1 MCITVPRMID
11 RVEAGLRVLAPRI
24 DAGATGIEGLRRLS
38 GGAMQEIWAFDLVS
52 ASGRQALIL
61 RRAPGG
67 APVST
72 ATIDLPGE
80 AQVMR
85 AAAASGVPV
94 PAIRHVLIGEDG
106 MGAGFIMDFVA
117 GETLGGRIVK
127 NPPAGLGRQCGA
139 LLARIHATDLGRVPR
154 LRLVQTAAL
163 LAEWRDSYRVTG
175 WPRPV
180 FDAALHFLARHCP
193 APAARPALVHGDFR
207 NGNLIV
213 GAEGVR
219 AVLDWELAH
228 GGDPLED
235 LGWICVPSW
244 RFGQRAKIVGGF
256 GDVEDL
262 IAGYESAGG
271 ASVDRAAL
279 NWWQMFGTLRW
290 GVMCAGMVAQFR
302 GSDPGVERAV
312 ICRRASETEID
323 LLHMLA
329 A

>member
-1 MCITVPRMID
+1 MMD
-11 RVEAGLRVLAPRI
+11 RVQAGLQALAPRI
-24 DAGATGIEGLRRLS
+24 AARAVGIDGLRRLS
-38 GGAMQEIWAFDLVS
+38 GGAMQEIWAFDLVT

-67 APVST
+67 TPVSG

-80 AQVMR
+80 AQAMR
-85 AAAASGVPV
+85 AAAAAGVPV
-94 PAIRHVLIGEDG
+94 PAIRHVLDQDDG

-127 NPPAGLGRQCGA
+127 HPPDGLARQCGM
-139 LLARIHATDLGRVPR
+139 LLARIHAIDIGRVPC
-154 LRLVQTAAL
+154 LRVVDAAAL
-163 LAEWRDSYRVTG
+163 VAEWRQTYLATR

-180 FDAALHFLARHCP
+180 FELALRFLARHCP
-193 APAARPALVHGDFR
+193 PPAARPALVHGDFR

-213 GAEGVR
+213 GADGVR

-244 RFGQRAKIVGGF
+244 RFGRRGKIVGGF

-262 IAGYESAGG
+262 IAGYERAGG
-271 ASVDRAAL
+271 ATIDRAAL
-279 NWWQMFGTLRW
+279 DWWLMFGILRW

-302 GSDPGVERAV
+302 GSDPSVERAV